1 MRHGWYLQCKA
12 GDIAERVVLV
22 GDPARVAVFSRY
34 LHQARQV
41 NAERGLLTSTGSFN
55 GVPVTIAAFGMG
67 APIMAVVLE
76 EVAWLGARVVL
87 RAGTA
92 MSVADPGWLGHFS
105 VPMAALR
112 GEHTS
117 ATYVPPEYPAAAD
130 PALLG
135 RAVSELERLGY
146 PLHTG
151 LMASY
156 DGFYS
161 ELFVMAEDGQKV
173 TAPQLGRLRALGVEA
188 VDMETSALLAI
199 GRYRG
204 LRCAA
209 LCAITVDM
217 ETRQAL
223 RGEERA
229 RTEEALV
236 RAALETISK
245 G

>member
-1 MRHGWYLQCKA
+1 MRQGWYLQCKA

-22 GDPARVAVFSRY
+22 GDPGRVEVFGRHLEGART
-34 LHQARQV
+34 V
-41 NAERGLLTSTGSFN
+41 NADRALLTSTGQYN
-55 GVPVTIAAFGMG
+55 GVPVTVAAFGMG

-76 EVAWLGARVVL
+76 EVAWLGAQVVL

-92 MSVADPGWLGHFS
+92 MAVADPAWLGHFS
-105 VPMAALR
+105 VPVAALR

-130 PALLG
+130 PTLVAHAL
-135 RAVSELERLGY
+135 AELERLGRQS
-146 PLHTG
+146 HGG

-161 ELFVMAEDGQKV
+161 ELFLMAEEGQQV
-173 TAPQLGRLRALGVEA
+173 STPQLGRLRALGVEA
-188 VDMETSALLAI
+188 ADMETSALLAI

-204 LRCAA
+204 LRCAS

-217 ETRQAL
+217 ETRRAL

-236 RAALETISK
+236 RAALETVSK

>member
-1 MRHGWYLQCKA
+1 
-12 GDIAERVVLV
+12 
-22 GDPARVAVFSRY
+22 
-34 LHQARQV
+34 
-41 NAERGLLTSTGSFN
+41 
-55 GVPVTIAAFGMG
+55 
-67 APIMAVVLE
+67 VVLE

-92 MSVADPGWLGHFS
+92 MATADPRMLGDFI
-105 VPMAALR
+105 VPVAAIR

-117 ATYVPPEYPAAAD
+117 ATYVPPEYPAVAD
-130 PALLG
+130 HALLA
-135 RAVSELERLGY
+135 RAVSELERMGQRV
-146 PLHTG
+146 HVG

-161 ELFVMAEDGQKV
+161 ELFIRGEDEDDATPNPLLASLQ
-173 TAPQLGRLRALGVEA
+173 ALSVEA
-188 VDMETSALLAI
+188 ADMETSALLAI

-204 LRCAA
+204 VRCAS

-217 ETRQAL
+217 ESRRAL
-223 RGEERA
+223 HGEERTH
-229 RTEEALV
+229 TEEVLV